1 MSEQELR
8 TKKRGLFYLL
18 LIFIPVV
25 AISFIYL
32 GYTTFRTSQ
41 FYNYVKSDQRG
52 WSGKVHGVHKD
63 LGYAPIP
70 NSRGS
75 EIMPLGP
82 DIPMRYDKDGFRIPF
97 EDKLNAKNIHPV
109 VLTLGCSFTYGAA
122 THAENTFP
130 YLVGNYL
137 GGSTKNAGVSS
148 YGLSQMV
155 IMAKQLIPRHKPDYV
170 LVQYSPWLVD
180 RAVRPFSP
188 SHFGK
193 FPNPYFVE
201 EDNEDNLVIKLP
213 VFQTKILELPIDEYR
228 KSQKGFSDFLSF
240 LGNVGLPLFLHDDFN
255 MTAYT
260 LAKVLRLKERPT
272 KNRLRVI
279 QHAYG
284 EIFRVSEQ
292 NGAKMIIVV
301 LGENHHPVPVQKDL
315 LPKNVIVVDAH
326 NALLNRLS
334 TIDKQSYQRQYSH
347 WRGEPPSLVDGHPNE
362 HAHRIIAEMIISQM
376 GIS

>member
-188 SHFGK
+188 SHYGK

-334 TIDKQSYQRQYSH
+334 TIDKQSYQRQYGH

>member
-1 MSEQELR
+1 MFEQELR
-8 TKKRGLFYLL
+8 TKRKGVFYLL
-18 LIFIPVV
+18 LFLIPVV
-25 AISFIYL
+25 TIALMYL
-32 GYTTFRTSQ
+32 GYTVFRTSQ

-52 WSGKVHGVHKD
+52 WSGKVHGVHKG

-97 EDKLNAKNIHPV
+97 EDKLNTKNIHPV
-109 VLTLGCSFTYGAA
+109 VLTLGGSFTYGAA

-188 SHFGK
+188 SHYGK

-260 LAKVLRLKERPT
+260 LTKVLRLKERPT
-272 KNRLRVI
+272 KNRFRVI

-301 LGENHHPVPVQKDL
+301 LGENHDLVPVQKDL

-326 NALLNRLS
+326 SALINRLP
-334 TIDKQSYQRQYSH
+334 TIDKQSYQRQYNH
-347 WRGEPPSLVDGHPNE
+347 WRGDPPSLVDGHPNE
-362 HAHRIIAEMIISQM
+362 HAHRIIAELLISQM
-376 GIS
+376 DIS

>member
-1 MSEQELR
+1 MFDQELR
-8 TKKRGLFYLL
+8 TKRKGVLYLL
-18 LIFIPVV
+18 LFLIPVV
-25 AISFIYL
+25 TIALMYL
-32 GYTTFRTSQ
+32 GYTVFRTSQ

-52 WSGKVHGVHKD
+52 WSGKVHGVHKG

-97 EDKLNAKNIHPV
+97 EDKLNTKNIHPV
-109 VLTLGCSFTYGAA
+109 VLTLGGSFTYGAA

-188 SHFGK
+188 SHYGK

-260 LAKVLRLKERPT
+260 LDKVL
-272 KNRLRVI
+272 
-279 QHAYG
+279 
-284 EIFRVSEQ
+284 
-292 NGAKMIIVV
+292 
-301 LGENHHPVPVQKDL
+301 
-315 LPKNVIVVDAH
+315 
-326 NALLNRLS
+326 
-334 TIDKQSYQRQYSH
+334 
-347 WRGEPPSLVDGHPNE
+347 
-362 HAHRIIAEMIISQM
+362 
-376 GIS
+376 

>member
-180 RAVRPFSP
+180 RAIRPFSP
-188 SHFGK
+188 SHYGK

>member
-1 MSEQELR
+1 MFEQELR
-8 TKKRGLFYLL
+8 TKRKGVFYLL
-18 LIFIPVV
+18 LFLIPVV
-25 AISFIYL
+25 AIALMYL
-32 GYTTFRTSQ
+32 GYTAFRTNQ
-41 FYNYVKSDQRG
+41 FYKYVKSDQRG
-52 WSGKVHGVHKD
+52 WSGKVHGVHKE

-97 EDKLNAKNIHPV
+97 EDKLNTKNIHPV
-109 VLTLGCSFTYGAA
+109 VLALGCSFTYGAA

-130 YLVGNYL
+130 YLVGTYL

-201 EDNEDNLVIKLP
+201 ENNEDKLVIKLP

-240 LGNVGLPLFLHDDFN
+240 LEDVGLPLFLHDDFN

-272 KNRLRVI
+272 KNRWGVI

-315 LPKNVIVVDAH
+315 LPKNAIVVDAH
-326 NALLNRLS
+326 SALLNRLS

-347 WRGEPPSLVDGHPNE
+347 WRGDPPSLVDDHPNE

-376 GIS
+376 DIS